1 MKKSILYVAII
12 AILAI
17 SAWWLIKEKKQN
29 SSIIALEEQY
39 AFGIPDTA
47 AITRVIISDKTP
59 ASIELTRQNSGWQVN
74 GKFKARADAIDVLLE
89 TMHRQSMRTFVPEA
103 TQPTILKRLA
113 VYGKEVKVYSGDK
126 LIKHFFVGTETPDQ
140 LGTYMMLAGAEQ
152 PFAVHIQGFNGYL
165 NSRFFTEEYL
175 WRDRTIFGVAK
186 ENIASIKMTYTSSE
200 AESFTVD
207 NTGAKPVLK
216 GLDGT
221 VVGDVQEVNMN
232 IFLGSFR
239 TANYEAMVV
248 PSDGIWAKKDS
259 LQNAL
264 PVFELVVTDNTG
276 TTQKLTGYRKR
287 PDRDEE
293 VGEDGLPLEWDPD
306 RLYAFLDDGRMV
318 LIQYYGLRNLIVT
331 KEFFGLELNLDNW
344 FLIILSQAHL

>member
-1 MKKSILYVAII
+1 MKKSILYLLII
-12 AILAI
+12 AVLA
-17 SAWWLIKEKKQN
+17 ALTWWLLKENQANTSMK
-29 SSIIALEEQY
+29 ALEDQY
-39 AFGIPDTA
+39 DFGVADTA
-47 AITRVIISDKTP
+47 SITKIVIADKRPSRV
-59 ASIELTRQNSGWQVN
+59 ELTRTNGNWQVN
-74 GKFKARADAIDVLLE
+74 GTYKARTDAIDVLLE
-89 TMHRQSMRTFVPEA
+89 TLYRQTMRTFVPEA

-113 VYGKEVKVYSGDK
+113 VYGKEVKVYAGDK

-140 LGTYMMLAGAEQ
+140 LGTYMMLEGAEQ
-152 PFAVHIQGFNGYL
+152 PFAVYIQGFNGYL
-165 NSRFFTEEYL
+165 NSRFFTDEAL

-186 ENIASIKMTYTSSE
+186 DDIATVKMTYTSSE
-200 AESFTVD
+200 SESFTVD
-207 NTGAKPVLK
+207 SRTGTPMLM
-216 GLDGT
+216 GLDGSI
-221 VVGDVQEVNMN
+221 VNEVLPVNMN

-248 PSDGIWAKKDS
+248 PTDGIWAKKDS

-264 PVFELVVTDNTG
+264 PVFELMVTDKNG

-293 VGEDGLPLEWDPD
+293 VGEDGLPMEWDPD

-331 KEFFGLELNLDNW
+331 KEFFGLELNLDN
-344 FLIILSQAHL
+344 